1 MTVAQLH
8 LEFKFRCDKLDSLN
22 YPNFLPEEIDLL
34 LNNAQDRLIKQR
46 YGLNNNKKQS
56 FEETEKRTED
66 LKNITQNVILT
77 PLPYDPVNNID
88 SQARFLILP
97 IDHWFTIQERS
108 SVTCSY
114 CGVPDTRRVE
124 VVPVT
129 HTEISKVLKDPFAQ
143 PNIEKVLRLMFNGK
157 VELISNC
164 IIVDYQMRYLRQPI
178 TINLT
183 TGVTCELSDHIHSEL
198 IDLAVT
204 IGLEG
209 IESKRNQSFNPLIN
223 NTNE

>member
-46 YGLNNNKKQS
+46 YGLNNNKRQS

-77 PLPYDPVNNID
+77 PLAYDPVNNID
-88 SQARFLILP
+88 SQARFLTLP
-97 IDHWFTIQERS
+97 TDHWFTIQERA
-108 SVTCSY
+108 SVTCDY

-124 VVPVT
+124 VLPVS
-129 HTEISKVLKDPFAQ
+129 HTEISKVLKDPFRQ
-143 PNIEKVLRLMFNGK
+143 PNVEKVLRLMFDGK

-164 IIVDYQMRYLRQPI
+164 TIVDYQMRYLRQAV
-178 TINLT
+178 TIDLATNT
-183 TGVTCELSDHIHSEL
+183 TCELSDHIHSEL
-198 IDLAVT
+198 VDLAVT